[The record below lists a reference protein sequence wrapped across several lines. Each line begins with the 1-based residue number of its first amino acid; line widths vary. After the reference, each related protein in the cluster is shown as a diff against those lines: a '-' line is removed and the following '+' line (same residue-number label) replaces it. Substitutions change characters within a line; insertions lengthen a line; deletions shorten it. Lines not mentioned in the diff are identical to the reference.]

1 MNSQHNPKITSIIEE
16 SIIVFDTCALLNVY
30 RYSLL
35 SSKRILDYIKRYE
48 GKMWIPSRVRKE
60 FYKNKG
66 SVRSVNLYK
75 NLDKQLTKLVEMK
88 RDELFVQLSEYEKK
102 RFPKFTEL
110 KGQLEGKLAEMVTI
124 TKNYKEE
131 VVEETGVYK
140 GFIEEVDSF
149 LDALL
154 NSDKVGEA
162 IGLVSL
168 MEIIKEGELRYKYN
182 LPPGFK
188 DADKQEGI
196 DKFGDLILWKEII
209 KRAGEISEKNII
221 FVTSDT
227 KSDWFHKNKK
237 NEIIGPREEL
247 ISEFKNYH
255 SEKEVIIIPFEDYI
269 EEISDPADASDKDLL
284 LELRMNNLVKRLSYE
299 VFSKMVEGKI
309 ESLDI
314 EDLRKR
320 MTGNLDTMQRD
331 FIESINDIYEHDVE
345 SITINPNGI
354 KIQGNKIIY
363 SVNAI
368 AKCGF
373 GTISYSPGIMSYGTL
388 YTDVIIGI
396 ELTRESTDNEVSF
409 INNFKEDSATVAKVT
424 HVITEN
430 EKYIWGND
438 FDSEE
443 WEFEEDGE
451 TGDYEVYATCAKCGE
466 GISNSNDAGNGFCT
480 SCPE

>member
-1 MNSQHNPKITSIIEE
+1 MSSQHNSKITSIIKE

-35 SSKRILDYIKRYE
+35 NSKRILDYIKRYK
-48 GKMWIPSRVRKE
+48 GKMWIPSQVRKE

-66 SVRSVNLYK
+66 SVRSVSLYK

-110 KGQLEGKLAEMVTI
+110 KSQLEEKFGEMVTI
-124 TKNYKEE
+124 TKGYKEE

-154 NSDKVGEA
+154 NSDKVGGA

-168 MEIIKEGELRYKYN
+168 MEIIKEGELRYKYS

-188 DADKQEGI
+188 DADKKEGI

-227 KSDWFHKNKK
+227 KSDWFLKNKK
-237 NEIIGPREEL
+237 NEIISPREEL
-247 ISEFKNYH
+247 ISEFKNYN
-255 SEKEVIIIPFEDYI
+255 SEKEVVIIPFEDYI
-269 EEISDPADASDKDLL
+269 EEISDPADASDRDLL

-299 VFSKMVEGKI
+299 VFSRMVESKI

-314 EDLRKR
+314 EDLRKK
-320 MTGNLDTMQRD
+320 MTGNLDIMQRN
-331 FIESINDIYEHDVE
+331 FIDSINEIYEHEVQN
-345 SITINPNGI
+345 ITINPNGI
-354 KIQGNKIIY
+354 KIQEGKIIY

-368 AKCGF
+368 GECGF

-396 ELTRESTDNEVSF
+396 ELTRNLTDNEVSF
-409 INNFKEDSATVAKVT
+409 IKNFQEDSDTVAKVT

-438 FDSEE
+438 FDTD
-443 WEFEEDGE
+443 EFDFEDNDE
-451 TGDYEVYATCAKCGE
+451 TGENEVYAMCAKCGQ
-466 GISNSNDAGNGFCT
+466 GISLSNDAGNGFCT